1 MMKHLQKY
9 IENSHSIP
17 LTNKILIITYP
28 LKLCF
33 ILQIFWLHLELENK
47 NYESKF
53 KASKIG
59 HQFQKFIIVA
69 QKSCLDFRIYG
80 KKMLF

>member
-33 ILQIFWLHLELENK
+33 ILQIF
-47 NYESKF
+47 
-53 KASKIG
+53 
-59 HQFQKFIIVA
+59 
-69 QKSCLDFRIYG
+69 
-80 KKMLF
+80 